1 MRNIN
6 EPISFINGSAIWRL
20 HGTHGLTVDTSLEL
34 LWEDHSMLPTWGNL
48 IDAAAKDGINI
59 DRFIDRLV
67 FLSGNIY
74 EEPYRT
80 QIIDG
85 LIVFKKDRECPT
97 SS

>member
-6 EPISFINGSAIWRL
+6 EPISFINGFAVWYL

-34 LWEDHSMLPTWGNL
+34 LWEDHSILPTWGDL
-48 IDAAAKDGINI
+48 IDAAAKDGINT

-67 FLSGNIY
+67 FLSSNIY

-80 QIIDG
+80 QITDG
-85 LIVFKKDRECPT
+85 LTTFKKDRTCPT
-97 SS
+97 NS